1 MTKSEARSV
10 GGIAWKLKV
19 GQPHTVDKDLIGAD
33 FSGGF
38 EAGGAGGSN
47 IIILIDTIT
56 ANAKASY
63 KNAIPVKSRAAG
75 KKNNSTSIYVG
86 RTGLKSLGTRIL
98 QILQEQIVEGT
109 ISGAA
114 DAWREKGLGAEADRA
129 IGDGGADRNL
139 VEVGRSTRS
148 AVEVDHVAGFGG
160 GDVDTEYGG
169 ILHAAKADDG
179 AIEVSNCNDH
189 PGAGTEGQAN
199 CSTGDICGGF
209 RVIQNLFYVSAG
221 ETTQ

>member
-75 KKNNSTSIYVG
+75 KKKQFHFYL
-86 RTGLKSLGTRIL
+86 R
-98 QILQEQIVEGT
+98 
-109 ISGAA
+109 
-114 DAWREKGLGAEADRA
+114 WADRA
-129 IGDGGADRNL
+129 EIPGYKD
-139 VEVGRSTRS
+139 S
-148 AVEVDHVAGFGG
+148 A
-160 GDVDTEYGG
+160 
-169 ILHAAKADDG
+169 
-179 AIEVSNCNDH
+179 N
-189 PGAGTEGQAN
+189 PAGTN
-199 CSTGDICGGF
+199 CRRDH
-209 RVIQNLFYVSAG
+209 
-221 ETTQ
+221 